1 VLQRE
6 SVKAQACLGKGIVDL
21 KYSNLLWR
29 TSEGDIFREGLNR
42 SVLTIWTWW
51 LTPVILALGR
61 LR

>member
-1 VLQRE
+1 M
-6 SVKAQACLGKGIVDL
+6 KAQACLGKGIVDL